1 MFVNVCV
8 HRQSANVIGGFA
20 GSLSFNYG
28 VFSESTVDIF
38 DGLNGT
44 GNILASVIL
53 AENDPRNNSDF
64 AQLNFAGVAQSVAV
78 QSEYTGQF
86 GWDDVT
92 FVGAGQAVPEP
103 ATLVLFG
110 LALAVLGISK
120 RKNRQDQECD
130 VRVQNM
136 LKLNQGRMI
145 RIIRV
150 THRNHQTDDNTRQ
163 RRMNSRFQNGN
174 PKYNSN
180 QYIRCNSHD
189 LKTIHRKQNKRR

>member
-1 MFVNVCV
+1 MKLG
-8 HRQSANVIGGFA
+8 SAFIGAVFFSFSFFANAMILDFDTITTGSYVDDFYSSEGVFFDTGNWVSLTDFSQTSQPNIATMLSDIGYVNVIGGFA

-64 AQLNFAGVAQSVAV
+64 AQLNFSGVAQSVAV
-78 QSEYTGQF
+78 QSEYTGNF

-120 RKNRQDQECD
+120 RKN
-130 VRVQNM
+130 
-136 LKLNQGRMI
+136 L
-145 RIIRV
+145 
-150 THRNHQTDDNTRQ
+150 
-163 RRMNSRFQNGN
+163 
-174 PKYNSN
+174 
-180 QYIRCNSHD
+180 
-189 LKTIHRKQNKRR
+189 